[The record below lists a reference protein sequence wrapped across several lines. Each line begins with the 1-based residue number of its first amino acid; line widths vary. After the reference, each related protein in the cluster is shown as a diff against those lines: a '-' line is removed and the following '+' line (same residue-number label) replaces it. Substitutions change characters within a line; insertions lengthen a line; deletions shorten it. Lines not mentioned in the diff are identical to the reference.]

1 MGDFVIGKQLRI
13 LSKVFL
19 TFFFNFVKRGLS
31 VTLNKAAKLTYRLE
45 YRILGLDGLQNFLVE
60 KIQRL
65 NLT

>member
-19 TFFFNFVKRGLS
+19 TFFNFVKRGLS

>member
-1 MGDFVIGKQLRI
+1 MIGKQLRI

-19 TFFFNFVKRGLS
+19 TFFFFNFVKRGLS

-65 NLT
+65 KGT

>member
-1 MGDFVIGKQLRI
+1 MIGKQLRI

-19 TFFFNFVKRGLS
+19 TFFFNFVKRRLS

-45 YRILGLDGLQNFLVE
+45 YRGLGLDLDGLQNFLVE